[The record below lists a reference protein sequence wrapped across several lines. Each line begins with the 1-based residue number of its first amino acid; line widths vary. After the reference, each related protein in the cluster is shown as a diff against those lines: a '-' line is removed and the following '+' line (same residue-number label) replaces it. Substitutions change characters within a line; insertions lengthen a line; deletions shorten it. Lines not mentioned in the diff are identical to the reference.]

1 MVFLRSSDQE
11 QRPKHNE
18 KTTNQTNKQT
28 NKQANKYLM
37 VFLRSSDQESQSNP
51 SNQRGPAG
59 SRPKDENIFIPIFI
73 FRLVTNKNI
82 IQSWTVITCNP
93 CQRSSE
99 MVFEYTASLE

>member
-1 MVFLRSSDQE
+1 MVLRGLDQ
-11 QRPKHNE
+11 QQQKA
-18 KTTNQTNKQT
+18 TTTKSNNNKNKQR

-37 VFLRSSDQESQSNP
+37 VFLRSSDQESQSKP

-59 SRPKDENIFIPIFI
+59 SRPKDEDILIPFFI
-73 FRLVTNKNI
+73 FRLLMNKNI
-82 IQSWTVITCNP
+82 IQSRTLFTCNP